1 MRVTVIGA
9 GGLLGTAFRLAADD
23 QPEITELMLPT
34 RRDLDV
40 TDQVEVE
47 RYISAS
53 RPDVVI
59 NAAVLLP
66 ADLCETHPQVAYA
79 IHALGARWVAQA
91 CARSGALVVYVST
104 DFVFD
109 GTASAPYTP
118 QAPTHPLLTYGIT
131 KDAGENETRLACPRH
146 LIVRTAGLFGPTP
159 SSPRSRPCFVSRIL
173 ERAAAGQP
181 LRVVETVV
189 MSPTYTLDLARM
201 TYALAFEQ
209 PVSSGTYHVVNEGI
223 ASWYELA
230 SAAVELAGCPVTVE
244 REVEQKHVAMRR
256 PTYTPLTGD
265 LPPRAAALKRAWPAA
280 LAEYVERYWRA
291 DRTPATAGVRQ
302 AG

>member
-1 MRVTVIGA
+1 MRVAVIGA
-9 GGLLGTAFRLAADD
+9 GGLLGTAFRLAAES

-40 TDQVEVE
+40 TEQVEVE

-79 IHALGARWVAQA
+79 IHALGARWVGQA
-91 CARSGALVVYVST
+91 CARIGALVVYIST

-109 GTASAPYTP
+109 GAASAPYHP
-118 QAPTHPLLTYGIT
+118 QSPTHPLLTYGIT

-146 LIVRTAGLFGPTP
+146 LIVRTAGLFGPAP
-159 SSPRSRPCFVSRIL
+159 SSPRARPCFVSRIL
-173 ERAAAGQP
+173 ERAAAGQS
-181 LRVVETVV
+181 LRVVESVV
-189 MSPTYTLDLARM
+189 MSPTYTVDLARM

-209 PVSSGTYHVVNEGI
+209 TVGGTYHVVNEGI

-230 SAAVELAGCPVTVE
+230 RAAVDLAGYPVPVE
-244 REVEQKHVAMRR
+244 REAEQKHVAMPR
-256 PTYTPLTGD
+256 PTYTPLTGE
-265 LPPRAAALKRAWPAA
+265 LPPRAAALKRTWPAA
-280 LAEYVERYWRA
+280 LAEYIERYWRA
-291 DRTPATAGVRQ
+291 DPAPVAVGARHAG
-302 AG
+302 